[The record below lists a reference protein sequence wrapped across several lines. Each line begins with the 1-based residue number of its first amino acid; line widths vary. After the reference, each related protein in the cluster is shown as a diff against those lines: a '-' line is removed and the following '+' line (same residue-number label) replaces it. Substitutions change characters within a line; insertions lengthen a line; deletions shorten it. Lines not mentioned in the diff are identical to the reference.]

1 MKNLISRIIKEEGG
15 QGMTEYGL
23 ILGFIAV
30 AVIATMVIFKDEITG
45 LFNSATDEL
54 DTDFNAGE

>member
-1 MKNLISRIIKEEGG
+1 MKTILNRIIREEDG

-30 AVIATMVIFKDEITG
+30 AVIATMVIFKDEIVGMFT
-45 LFNSATDEL
+45 SATNEL
-54 DTDFNAGE
+54 DSDFNK

>member
-1 MKNLISRIIKEEGG
+1 MKTLLNRIIREEEG

-45 LFNSATDEL
+45 LFNDATAKL
-54 DTDFNAGE
+54 DTNFGE